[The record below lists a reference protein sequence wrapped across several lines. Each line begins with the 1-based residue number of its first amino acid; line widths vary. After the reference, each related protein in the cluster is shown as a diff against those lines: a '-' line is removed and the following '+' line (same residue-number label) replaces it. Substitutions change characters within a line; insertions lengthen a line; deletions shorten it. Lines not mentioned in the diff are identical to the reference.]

1 MRIDDGGVGGDSS
14 DGVLRRRALS
24 RRGFLGLGAG
34 LAAVGAAQACS
45 SPAAPAPV
53 SPTGP
58 QVLESERARRAANA
72 RIVNVDLRARPTT
85 VDLGGPQVTT
95 WAFDD
100 RLPGREIRLRR
111 GEVLRA
117 SLANELPQDTS
128 IHWHGIAMRND
139 MDGVP
144 GVTQE
149 AVKSGAKFDYEFT
162 LPDPGTYFFHP
173 HVGVQLDRGLYAPLI
188 VEDPDEPGRYD
199 AEAVVVLDDWLDGVA
214 GDPDAKLA
222 ELKSKGMQMGG
233 MDHGGMPGM
242 GGMDHGS
249 AGPLGS
255 DTGDVDYPHYLING
269 RVPTAPNTI
278 GARPGQRLRL
288 RIINAASDT
297 AFRVA
302 LGGHRMVITHT
313 DGFPVQPVETDS
325 LLIGMG
331 ERYDA
336 VVTAGDGV
344 FPLVASAEG
353 KQGQGLALVRT
364 GSGAPPAPDVRPAE
378 LDGRLLTARALA
390 AAEPVRLP
398 ARGPDRTHTLELGMD
413 MSVPYRWTINGKTF
427 EEHRPLPVGQGE
439 RVRLRF
445 ANSTMMFHPMH
456 LHGHTFQVVAGQGA
470 GPRKDTSIVLPME
483 TLEVDFQADNPGQ
496 WMIHCHNVYHGEAGM
511 MTTISYQA

>member
-1 MRIDDGGVGGDSS
+1 M
-14 DGVLRRRALS
+14 
-24 RRGFLGLGAG
+24 
-34 LAAVGAAQACS
+34 
-45 SPAAPAPV
+45 
-53 SPTGP
+53 
-58 QVLESERARRAANA
+58 LESERARRAANA
-72 RIVNVDLRARPTT
+72 RIVHVDLRARPSI
-85 VDLGGPQVTT
+85 VDLGGPEVAT
-95 WAFDD
+95 WTFDD
-100 RLPGREIRLRR
+100 RLPGGEIRLRR

-117 SLANELPQDTS
+117 SLVNELPQDTS
-128 IHWHGIAMRND
+128 VHWHGIAMRND

-149 AVKSGAKFDYEFT
+149 AVRPGTKFDYEFT
-162 LPDPGTYFFHP
+162 VPDPGTYFFHP

-188 VEDPDEPGRYD
+188 VEDPDERGRYD

-222 ELKSKGMQMGG
+222 ELTAKGMQMGG

-249 AGPLGS
+249 TSGNAGPLGS

-269 RVPTAPNTI
+269 RVPAAPSTI

-313 DGFPVQPVETDS
+313 DGFPVQPAETDS

-336 VVTAGDGV
+336 VITAGDGV

-364 GSGAPPAPDVRPAE
+364 GSGTPPAPDVRPAE
-378 LDGRLLTARALA
+378 LDGRLLAAGSLV

-398 ARGPDRTHTLELGMD
+398 ARGPDRTHALELGMD
-413 MSVPYRWTINGKTF
+413 MSAPYRWTINGKTF
-427 EEHRPLPVGQGE
+427 EEGRPLPVGQGE

-445 ANSTMMFHPMH
+445 VNRTMMFHPMH
-456 LHGHTFQVVAGQGA
+456 LHGHTYQVVTGPGA

-496 WMIHCHNVYHGEAGM
+496 WMIHCHNAYHGEAGM
-511 MTTISYQA
+511 MTTMSYQA